1 MWAPFFIVWRES
13 VEALLVVG
21 ILYAWIRRENLTGGV
36 SQLMLGTGLGVALAA
51 ILALVIRYAGE
62 WYAGSGGEWFFT
74 AMMGVAALLIM
85 HMVVWMQRNGRSM
98 KKNLE
103 REAAAKMATGSSFG
117 LMGVVMIAVAREGS
131 EAVIFLTGT
140 IQQTPSLGLFIS
152 GGLLGLLLALVTF
165 ALLQIFSHIIPWRW
179 FYRISA
185 FILLLLGGA
194 LLVGASDKMVGQI
207 ALYDDV
213 PEWAFSLMYD
223 PLWSTQWLFADS
235 RGTLAGLIGYHANP
249 SFSQIAPLA
258 LYWLCAI
265 VLLRGGKQKHN
276 RNILPQSG

>member
-1 MWAPFFIVWRES
+1 
-13 VEALLVVG
+13 
-21 ILYAWIRRENLTGGV
+21 
-36 SQLMLGTGLGVALAA
+36 
-51 ILALVIRYAGE
+51 
-62 WYAGSGGEWFFT
+62 
-74 AMMGVAALLIM
+74 
-85 HMVVWMQRNGRSM
+85 MVVWMQRNGRSM

-117 LMGVVMIAVAREGS
+117 LMGVVMLAVAREGS
-131 EAVIFLTGT
+131 ETVIFLTGT
-140 IQQTPSLGLFIS
+140 IQQAPSLGLFVL
-152 GGLLGLLLALVTF
+152 GGLLGFLLALVTF
-165 ALLQIFSHIIPWRW
+165 ALLQLFSHIIPWRW
-179 FYRISA
+179 FYRLSA

-213 PEWAFSLMYD
+213 PEWALSLMYD

-249 SFSQIAPLA
+249 SPSQVVPLA

-265 VLLRGGKQKHN
+265 VLLCAGRQ
-276 RNILPQSG
+276 RNSRNFLPQSG